1 MSETAAPSAAPAPAR
16 SRLRRIRRS
25 PLTHLALAVV
35 ALALIQLF
43 LVKPFQVPSE
53 SMSPTLETG
62 DRILTSRIAYTVSS
76 PGEGDVAVFSRPD
89 TWEARSEPSPLRV
102 AVGWVGDLVGFGPS
116 NLDALVKRVIGE
128 PGTTVQ
134 CCTADGD
141 VTVDDVPLVEGYVVN
156 DLPFTP
162 GQLDCA
168 TVPASSRCFGPVTV
182 PDGQYLVL
190 GDNRANSADSVIGC
204 RGAPASTTCARF
216 VPRDK
221 MLGKVFAIVW
231 PLDRAFA
238 PLDGR

>member
-1 MSETAAPSAAPAPAR
+1 MSETPTVATPPR
-16 SRLRRIRRS
+16 SRLQRIRRS
-25 PLTHLALAVV
+25 PLTHLALALVI
-35 ALALIQLF
+35 LALVQLF

-53 SMSPTLETG
+53 SMSPTLEAG
-62 DRILTSRIAYTVSS
+62 DRILTSRIAYAVSS

-89 TWEARSEPSPLRV
+89 TWETQSAPSPLRV

-134 CCTADGD
+134 CCTADGR
-141 VTVDDVPLVEGYVVN
+141 VTVDDTPLDEPYVVN
-156 DLPFTP
+156 DLPFSA
-162 GQLDCA
+162 GELDCT
-168 TVPASSRCFGPVTV
+168 TVPVSTRCFGPIVV

-204 RGAPASTTCARF
+204 RGAPAATSCARF
-216 VPRDK
+216 VPRDR
-221 MLGKVFAIVW
+221 LVGKVFAIVW
-231 PLDRAFA
+231 PLDRALG